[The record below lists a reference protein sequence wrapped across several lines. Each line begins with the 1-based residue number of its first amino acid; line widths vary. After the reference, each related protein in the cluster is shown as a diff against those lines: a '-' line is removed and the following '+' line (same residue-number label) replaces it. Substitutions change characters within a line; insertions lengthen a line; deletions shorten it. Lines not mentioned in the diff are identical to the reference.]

1 LEGHTHVSCFVEV
14 IALPDWMVTFYRDQ
28 TDQSRVSH
36 VSLMAD
42 WIAAYGKIVLLHESA
57 K

>member
-1 LEGHTHVSCFVEV
+1 
-14 IALPDWMVTFYRDQ
+14 MVKFYRDQ
-28 TDQSRVSH
+28 ADQSRVSH

-42 WIAAYGKIVLLHESA
+42 WIAAYGKILMPHESA